1 MAVDDLAAEVRKAD
15 ADVTQVRMRRERNQ
29 QRMDTGAVGSPK
41 ELERLAHESE
51 SLDRRIATLEDV
63 ELEVME
69 QLEHAQ
75 ATAAATE
82 AELLAV
88 DAELEKVTAAH
99 DEAVADLDR
108 QAALARSERDR
119 TVGVVPSELLALY
132 EKVRDQHGGVG
143 AAPLRHRRCEGCRLD
158 LNAADLRE
166 LAAEPADA
174 VLRCPECSRLL
185 VRTSESG
192 L

>member
-1 MAVDDLAAEVRKAD
+1 MDDLAAEVRKAD
-15 ADVTQVRMRRERNQ
+15 ADVTQVRVRRERDQ

-41 ELERLAHESE
+41 ELERLAHEIE
-51 SLDRRIATLEDV
+51 SLDRRISTLEDA

-69 QLEHAQ
+69 QLEQAQ

-82 AELLAV
+82 AELSAV
-88 DAELEKVTAAH
+88 DAELEKITAAH
-99 DEAVADLDR
+99 DAAVADLNR

-119 TVGVVPSELLALY
+119 TVGLVPPDLLALY

-143 AAPLRHRRCEGCRLD
+143 AAPLRQRRCEGCRLD